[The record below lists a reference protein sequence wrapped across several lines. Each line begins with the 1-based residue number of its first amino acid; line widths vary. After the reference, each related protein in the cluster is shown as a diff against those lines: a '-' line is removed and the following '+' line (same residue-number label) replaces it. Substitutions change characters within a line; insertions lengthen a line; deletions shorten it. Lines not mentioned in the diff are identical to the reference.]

1 MLTDMSGLIAI
12 HRLSVGHLYRAC
24 KHSDA
29 YSRVP
34 YTHIVH

>member
-1 MLTDMSGLIAI
+1 MLTGMSGLIAI
-12 HRLSVGHLYRAC
+12 HRLSVGHLYRVC